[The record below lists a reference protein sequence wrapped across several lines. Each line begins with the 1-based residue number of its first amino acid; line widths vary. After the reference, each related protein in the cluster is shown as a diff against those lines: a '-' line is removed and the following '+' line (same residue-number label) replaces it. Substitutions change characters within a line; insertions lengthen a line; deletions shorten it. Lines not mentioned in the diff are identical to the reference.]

1 MRSVMLRSLRMP
13 ATADNSRP
21 PAHTQGGRR
30 ACEAPGQPVPS
41 APEEGAGM
49 VTTFQPTTASAAVEG
64 LPQVFDPAAAAGI
77 EAVILF
83 DLSGREPGQW
93 TVVIRDGTCRV
104 MHGRTIE
111 PTVTLVMDSDVW
123 LAIARGEKS
132 GRDAFMN
139 GEYQVTGDLAFMMR
153 FGKIFPVS

>member
-1 MRSVMLRSLRMP
+1 MS
-13 ATADNSRP
+13 
-21 PAHTQGGRR
+21 
-30 ACEAPGQPVPS
+30 
-41 APEEGAGM
+41 
-49 VTTFQPTTASAAVEG
+49 TTFQPTTAQAAVEG
-64 LPQVFDPAAAAGI
+64 LPQVFDPAQAAEV

-104 MHGRTIE
+104 MHGRTME
-111 PTVTLVMDSDVW
+111 PTVTLTMDSDLW

-139 GEYQVTGDLAFMMR
+139 GEYQVSGDVAFMMR
-153 FGKIFPVS
+153 FGKIFPLR

>member
-64 LPQVFDPAAAAGI
+64 LRRGLDPPAAAGI
-77 EAVILF
+77 GRGILF
-83 DLSGREPGQW
+83 NLSARGPGRW
-93 TVVIRDGTCRV
+93 TVVIRDGTCR
-104 MHGRTIE
+104 G
-111 PTVTLVMDSDVW
+111 
-123 LAIARGEKS
+123 
-132 GRDAFMN
+132 MN
-139 GEYQVTGDLAFMMR
+139 GGTIKR
-153 FGKIFPVS
+153 TSPPVM

>member
-30 ACEAPGQPVPS
+30 ACEAPGQPLPS

-64 LPQVFDPAAAAGI
+64 LPQGFDPAAAAGI
-77 EAVILF
+77 EAGILVY
-83 DLSGREPGQW
+83 LSGPEARQG
-93 TVVIRDGTCRV
+93 TVGI
-104 MHGRTIE
+104 
-111 PTVTLVMDSDVW
+111 P
-123 LAIARGEKS
+123 A
-132 GRDAFMN
+132 
-139 GEYQVTGDLAFMMR
+139 
-153 FGKIFPVS
+153 

>member
-30 ACEAPGQPVPS
+30 ACEAPGQPLPS

-64 LPQVFDPAAAAGI
+64 LPQVFESGAAAGV
-77 EAVILF
+77 ETVILF

-104 MHGRTIE
+104 IGGRPLE
-111 PTVTLVMDSDVW
+111 PTVTISIDSDLW
-123 LAIARGEKS
+123 LAVARGERD
-132 GRDAFMN
+132 GQDAF
-139 GEYQVTGDLAFMMR
+139 Q
-153 FGKIFPVS
+153 